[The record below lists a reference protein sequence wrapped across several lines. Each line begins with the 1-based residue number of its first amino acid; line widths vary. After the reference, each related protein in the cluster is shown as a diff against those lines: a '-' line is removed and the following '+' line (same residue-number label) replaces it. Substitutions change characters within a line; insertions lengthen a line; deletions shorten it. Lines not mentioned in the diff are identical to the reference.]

1 MILISPKTAE
11 NLYWMGRY
19 IQRAETMTRLVIS
32 LFDKILDED
41 FDDAKNFYAR
51 LGIALNYDSSQAF
64 LRQSVFEVEHA
75 SLISVIQYARENAI
89 LTRSHLSN
97 RMFSRINALYLAY
110 QKAKEERMVSLF
122 WLESTL
128 KELDAIWGNLDLTL
142 IEAKE
147 TPFIK
152 LGKVIER
159 MDLNIRLFDSIE
171 ATLLDVEKLNI
182 IAEQI
187 RPNHKAFSLSS
198 SNKYKALT
206 KINHF
211 YDTLALSREN
221 N

>member
-51 LGIALNYDSSQAF
+51 LGIALHYDSSQAF
-64 LRQSVFEVEHA
+64 LRQSVFEVAHA
-75 SLISVIQYARENAI
+75 SLISVIRYARENAI

-110 QKAKEERMVSLF
+110 QKAQDERVVSLF

-128 KELDAIWGNLDLTL
+128 KELDAIWGNLELSL
-142 IEAKE
+142 VEAKE
-147 TPFIK
+147 SPLIQ
-152 LGKVIER
+152 LGKIVER
-159 MDLNIRLFDSIE
+159 MDLNIRMYDSIE
-171 ATLLDVEKLNI
+171 AALLDVEKLNI
-182 IAEQI
+182 IAEKV
-187 RPNHKAFSLSS
+187 RPNHKHVALSS
-198 SNKYKALT
+198 SNKYKTLE
-206 KINHF
+206 KINSV
-211 YDTLALSREN
+211 YGTLAYVSES
-221 N
+221 